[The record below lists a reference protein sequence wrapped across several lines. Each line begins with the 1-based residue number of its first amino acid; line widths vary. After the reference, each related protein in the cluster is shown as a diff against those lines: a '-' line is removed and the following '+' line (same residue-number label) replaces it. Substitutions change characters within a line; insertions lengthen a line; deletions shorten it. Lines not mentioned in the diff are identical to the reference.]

1 MINPA
6 KKATIKKMVLGAAAL
21 AALICIPKVGT
32 VISAALGSV
41 REKIGG

>member
-6 KKATIKKMVLGAAAL
+6 KKATIKKMALGAAVL
-21 AALICIPKVGT
+21 AALICVPKVGSA
-32 VISAALGSV
+32 ISAALGTV